1 MNLVVIY
8 EAAFNTVD
16 AVLDYLKKQ
25 GYDAVALEHPYSDL
39 PRMTDPSRHT
49 LRDFI
54 SPLTYVAV
62 PRDQETDARRA
73 IGEFHLPSQKR
84 LAARC
89 ETLLFQILIASLVT
103 FIAAIMLVLYNPFDV
118 YFPVLYAVWL
128 GAFIFVAN
136 LGRINAMLD
145 RQRKSRMWHNY
156 QSAL

>member
-16 AVLDYLKKQ
+16 AVLDYLRKQ
-25 GYDAVALEHPYSDL
+25 GYDAVALEHPYSDV

-62 PRDQETDARRA
+62 PPDQEIDARRA

-84 LAARC
+84 FAAKC
-89 ETLLFQILIASLVT
+89 ETLLFALFDTLIKCCDHIIRIF
-103 FIAAIMLVLYNPFDV
+103 FIIGNAENIEYRTHIFD
-118 YFPVLYAVWL
+118 F
-128 GAFIFVAN
+128 FVFLDDRCN
-136 LGRINAMLD
+136 FYINE
-145 RQRKSRMWHNY
+145 
-156 QSAL
+156 